1 MQLKCGFIALVL
13 CLGCASSQGFDR
25 GRIDQQLN
33 PEARQIS
40 DDDIRRV
47 LQLRPQIRFPF
58 KLAIYYPRFY
68 GRGGNKDNL
77 EGPAIQQVC
86 DNLKSKGVVSACFF
100 INEDTIPAEP
110 ASRNDYYYGRD
121 WYGSAYPSLRSIRFA
136 AARHGAEAVLTL
148 RSAIDVR
155 KYPNIL
161 SFFYITIIGMW
172 VAPGSTREALY
183 VYRGSIWDVGNEYL
197 YATAEGEASDYIIR
211 PLALAEEEVAIQKA
225 RELALPLFVRE
236 LEKRL
241 LNLKGP

>member
-1 MQLKCGFIALVL
+1 MHFQKTFWILLFTI
-13 CLGCASSQGFDR
+13 GCAASQGFDR

-47 LQLRPQIRFPF
+47 LQLKPQIRFPF
-58 KLAIYYPRFY
+58 KLAVYYPRFW
-68 GRGGNKDNL
+68 GRSGNKDNV
-77 EGPAIQQVC
+77 EGPALMQVC

-100 INEDTIPAEP
+100 INEDTIPAETN
-110 ASRNDYYYGRD
+110 ARHEYYGRD
-121 WYGSAYPSLRSIRFA
+121 WYGSSYPTLRSIRYA
-136 AARHGAEAVLTL
+136 AARHGADAVLSL

-161 SFFYITIIGMW
+161 SFFYVTIIGMW
-172 VAPGSTREALY
+172 IVPGSNREALY
-183 VYRGSIWDVGNEYL
+183 VYRASVWDVGNEYL
-197 YATAEGEASDYIIR
+197 YATAEGEASDYIVR
-211 PLALAEEEVAIQKA
+211 PFAIAEDEVAIQKA

-241 LNLKGP
+241 LNLKGN